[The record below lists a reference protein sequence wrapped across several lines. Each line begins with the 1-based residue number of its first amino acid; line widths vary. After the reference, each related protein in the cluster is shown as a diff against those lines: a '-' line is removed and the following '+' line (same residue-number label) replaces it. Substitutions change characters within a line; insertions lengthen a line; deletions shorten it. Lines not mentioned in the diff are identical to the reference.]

1 MTPNEI
7 MLSLDEYI
15 QGTQRKLKGFMQ
27 TFKEDLLL
35 FKARE
40 DLLYG
45 EEQLEKL
52 LEKVEKRR
60 QECFDLLDFVS
71 GHLQEREQED
81 FGENKN
87 IQDGFLKAIYSQVE
101 SSTNLMRKE
110 HGQLKFKL
118 SSLARK
124 L

>member
-1 MTPNEI
+1 
-7 MLSLDEYI
+7 
-15 QGTQRKLKGFMQ
+15 
-27 TFKEDLLL
+27 
-35 FKARE
+35 
-40 DLLYG
+40 
-45 EEQLEKL
+45 
-52 LEKVEKRR
+52 
-60 QECFDLLDFVS
+60 VS